1 MEENLVN
8 LIFNYI
14 DPQLLIIIVSCY
26 CLGLFIKAKP
36 YIPDWSIPLIL
47 LIFSI
52 SLSILY
58 MAIQL
63 ELGFTAKTF
72 LNGFIQGLIC
82 AAVASF
88 GNQVWKQL
96 MDKRKSDPPVN
107 Q

>member
-1 MEENLVN
+1 
-8 LIFNYI
+8 
-14 DPQLLIIIVSCY
+14 
-26 CLGLFIKAKP
+26 
-36 YIPDWSIPLIL
+36 
-47 LIFSI
+47 
-52 SLSILY
+52 